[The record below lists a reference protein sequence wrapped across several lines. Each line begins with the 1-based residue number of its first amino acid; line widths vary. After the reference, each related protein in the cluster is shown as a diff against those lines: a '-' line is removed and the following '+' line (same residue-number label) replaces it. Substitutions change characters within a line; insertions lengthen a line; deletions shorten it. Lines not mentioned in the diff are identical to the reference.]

1 MANLKGITDMV
12 GMVERTGKRVARAVP
27 TLLPVITVAANVAD
41 IANTSGGNLAV
52 GLNEF
57 VKRYAA
63 VDMSTGK
70 IDGDAFMKGGG
81 TLILSGLAGMA
92 VKALM

>member
-1 MANLKGITDMV
+1 MANLKGVTKVI
-12 GMVERTGKRVARAVP
+12 GMVESAGKRVARAVP

-41 IANTSGGNLAV
+41 ISKSSGGDLAV

-70 IDGDAFMKGGG
+70 IETDSFMKGGG
-81 TLILSGLAGMA
+81 TLIMSGLVGMA
-92 VKALM
+92 VKAFM